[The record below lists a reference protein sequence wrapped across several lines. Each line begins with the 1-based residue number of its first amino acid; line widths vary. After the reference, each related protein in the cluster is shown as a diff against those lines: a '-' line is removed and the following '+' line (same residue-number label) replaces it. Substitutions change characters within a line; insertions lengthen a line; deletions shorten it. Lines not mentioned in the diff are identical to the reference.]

1 MSGDRSSPSVV
12 HVAADASHRNML
24 DDRQWSTFAV
34 LGVSVSPSVLGTPL
48 GPLV

>member
-1 MSGDRSSPSVV
+1 MSGDHSSSSVV
-12 HVAADASHRNML
+12 HVAADVSHANMS

-48 GPLV
+48 DMY